1 MEERQQSWEED
12 GRIADILSSL
22 LRIHS
27 VHHQFNHPI
36 PFFLPDMRDDW
47 GAKGGDPKNLEVR
60 AIVSLGAE
68 E

>member
-1 MEERQQSWEED
+1 M
-12 GRIADILSSL
+12 A